1 MEYIWS
7 IAFFLHFFFLLI
19 FCSFLSSIVLVRS
32 VLILV
37 LLAKFLSPFFF
48 FYNAV
53 TKKKKEKKLQNEIS
67 CKTFNKLENFFLLS
81 LYISSFT
88 FSKLFKNLLE
98 NHFIFFSFLVNSF
111 FVRRKMCFLIW
122 NQLTRSI
129 FKLIVQ
135 WIQTF

>member
-1 MEYIWS
+1 MEHC
-7 IAFFLHFFFLLI
+7 FLPSFFFLLI
-19 FCSFLSSIVLVRS
+19 FCSFLSFIVLVRS

-53 TKKKKEKKLQNEIS
+53 TKKKKKEKKLQNEIS
-67 CKTFNKLENFFLLS
+67 CKIFNKLENFFLLS